1 MFDGF
6 NWCKGIVAV
15 YSEGSAGVLKK
26 KTSQW
31 LPKFYWLLNNMS
43 KLPTFSRVW
52 RLHCTS
58 KNLETLVVLIFHQNY
73 LGAVITIQQ
82 PFVELFIIT
91 YDKVENIT
99 QAGTS

>member
-1 MFDGF
+1 MQGF
-6 NWCKGIVAV
+6 KNKPVTAENSTGYLITCLS
-15 YSEGSAGVLKK
+15 Y
-26 KTSQW
+26 
-31 LPKFYWLLNNMS
+31 LLF
-43 KLPTFSRVW
+43 LEFE
-52 RLHCTS
+52 